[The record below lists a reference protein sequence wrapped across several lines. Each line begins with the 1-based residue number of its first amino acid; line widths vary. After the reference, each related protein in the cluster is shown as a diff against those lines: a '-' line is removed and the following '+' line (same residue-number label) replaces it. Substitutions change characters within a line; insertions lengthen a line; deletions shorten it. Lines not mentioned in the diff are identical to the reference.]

1 MDDMIA
7 AERLAAFIDG
17 RLDEAERAEVMAV
30 LARSQGAREVLA
42 DAVAALHPD
51 TAGDTAAGT
60 VRSANRPHRRRSW
73 SFAAAAIAATVALV
87 ALGTL
92 RNGGPPSAALL
103 EAVERAPATV
113 LDGGWTDRGWTVMRG
128 SGDLE
133 EIAVFRIGVRLI
145 DLQVAARAGDA
156 ADQNRIAADLASLL
170 ATLGG
175 GAALTRTFGSIASGA
190 PHSESAIGE
199 EIEATRSILDGPS
212 LRLGYA
218 LETARLAAR
227 LGQDDMAR
235 RAVRDLAGD
244 LDRAAVLLR
253 AASLPDQLD
262 ALAGLT
268 AEPLA
273 SGLGSLIR
281 TLGR

>member
-1 MDDMIA
+1 MDNMIA

-17 RLDEAERAEVMAV
+17 RLDESERAEVLAV
-30 LARSQGAREVLA
+30 LARSPGAREVLA

-51 TAGDTAAGT
+51 TAGDTAAGI
-60 VRSANRPHRRRSW
+60 VLPAKRPHQWRSW
-73 SFAAAAIAATVALV
+73 SIAAAGIAATVTLV

-92 RNGGPPSAALL
+92 RDGGPPSATLL
-103 EAVERAPATV
+103 DAVEREPATV
-113 LDGGWTDRGWTVMRG
+113 LDGGWADRGWTVMRG

-133 EIAVFRIGVRLI
+133 EIGLFRIGVRLI
-145 DLQVAARAGDA
+145 DLQLAARASDT
-156 ADQNRIAADLASLL
+156 ADQNRIALDLASLL

-175 GAALTRTFGSIASGA
+175 GAALARPFESIASGA
-190 PHSESAIGE
+190 PHSESAIGD

-227 LGQDDMAR
+227 LGQVDMAR
-235 RAVRDLAGD
+235 RAVRDVAGD
-244 LDRAAVLLR
+244 VDSAAVLLR
-253 AASLPDQLD
+253 ADSLPDQLD

-268 AEPLA
+268 AEPFA

>member
-51 TAGDTAAGT
+51 TAGDTAAGI
-60 VRSANRPHRRRSW
+60 VLPAKRPHRWRSW
-73 SFAAAAIAATVALV
+73 SVAAAGIAATVALV
-87 ALGTL
+87 ALGAL
-92 RNGGPPSAALL
+92 RDGSPPSAALL
-103 EAVERAPATV
+103 DAVERAPETV
-113 LDGGWTDRGWTVMRG
+113 LDGGWADRGWTVMRG
-128 SGDLE
+128 SVDLE
-133 EIAVFRIGVRLI
+133 EIGLFRIGVRLI
-145 DLQVAARAGDA
+145 DLQVVARAGQT
-156 ADQNRIAADLASLL
+156 ADQNRIALDLASLL
-170 ATLGG
+170 ATIGG
-175 GAALTRTFGSIASGA
+175 GAALARPFESIASGA
-190 PHSESAIGE
+190 SHSESAIGDD
-199 EIEATRSILDGPS
+199 IEATRSILDGPS

-227 LGQDDMAR
+227 LGQDNVAR
-235 RAVRDLAGD
+235 RALRDVAGD

-253 AASLPDQLD
+253 ADSLPDQLD

>member
-7 AERLAAFIDG
+7 SERLAAFIDG
-17 RLDEAERAEVMAV
+17 RLDEADRADVLAV
-30 LARSQGAREVLA
+30 LARSQDAREVLA

-51 TAGDTAAGT
+51 TIGDTAAGI
-60 VRSANRPHRRRSW
+60 VLSAKRPHRWRSW
-73 SFAAAAIAATVALV
+73 SIAAAGIAATVTLV

-92 RNGGPPSAALL
+92 RDGGPPSAALL
-103 EAVERAPATV
+103 DAVERAPAIV
-113 LDGGWTDRGWTVMRG
+113 LDGGWVDRGWTVMRG

-133 EIAVFRIGVRLI
+133 EIGVFRIGVRLI
-145 DLQVAARAGDA
+145 DLQVAARAGET
-156 ADQNRIAADLASLL
+156 ADQNRIALDLASLL

-175 GAALTRTFGSIASGA
+175 GAALARPFESIASGA
-190 PHSESAIGE
+190 SQSESTISD

-218 LETARLAAR
+218 LEIARLAAR

-235 RAVRDLAGD
+235 RAVRDVAGD
-244 LDRAAVLLR
+244 VDRAAMLLR
-253 AASLPDQLD
+253 ADSLPAQLD